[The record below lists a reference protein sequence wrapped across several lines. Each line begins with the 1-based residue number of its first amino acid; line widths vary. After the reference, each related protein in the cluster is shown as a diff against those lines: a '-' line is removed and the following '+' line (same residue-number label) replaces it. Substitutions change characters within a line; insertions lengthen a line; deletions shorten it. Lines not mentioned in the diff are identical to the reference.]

1 MADDYFLIKTR
12 FKAAKASMRG
22 TADVRPGM
30 LPQQNVS
37 HFLRDL
43 VNELARMHPA
53 DPAAGQRNVLRCLA
67 DVFRPELTAILR
79 IEQAMA
85 PPPCDFTIWPKNRF
99 PVKEA
104 GLNTADWREKSA
116 LKLLGYTVG
125 VTNGWSVED
134 RHDFLRYFIE
144 AHLPL
149 RVAELFGNEYGQP
162 LSERRVIKIVSLLKS
177 NISNATRH
185 DAERYAS
192 AIDDWRTDLAYL
204 RQIYGTAFPGL
215 SRVWPYPG
223 S

>member
-1 MADDYFLIKTR
+1 
-12 FKAAKASMRG
+12 MRG

-30 LPQQNVS
+30 VPQQNVS

-53 DPAAGQRNVLRCLA
+53 DHVAGKRIVLRCLA

-79 IEQAMA
+79 TEQVMTLV
-85 PPPCDFTIWPKNRF
+85 PHDFTVWPKIRY
-99 PVKEA
+99 PIKES
-104 GLNTADWREKSA
+104 GLNTAEWREKSA
-116 LKLLGYTVG
+116 LKLFGYTVG

-162 LSERRVIKIVSLLKS
+162 MSERRVAKVVSLLKAT
-177 NISNATRH
+177 ISNATRN
-185 DAERYAS
+185 DEERYAS
-192 AIDDWRTDLAYL
+192 AINDWRTDLAYL
-204 RQIYGTAFPGL
+204 RRIYHTAFPAL
-215 SRVWPYPG
+215 SRVWP
-223 S
+223 